1 MGENIQMLILFEN
14 RMHGT
19 IPSAI
24 GELQNLIALDIRGN
38 LLSGVIP
45 ETIGKLS
52 HISELWLSD
61 NKLSGRI
68 PSAMQDLQSLRYLF
82 LDSNTF
88 TQIHTDAFSGLR
100 LNVLDLGN
108 QSMSLSPLEL
118 EPGAFRNCTNG
129 NNALISLAPNYIPKI
144 PAYAFQG
151 LASNVLDLSQ
161 LGITSIEDN
170 AFADTTIE
178 SLVLYQNNVVQMSS
192 RAFEQST
199 NRSADCVDFEGWQMN
214 DTLLNRTFTC
224 DNFASKSYFSFRQSL
239 TTPGSCG
246 YTYLRACCNAGG
258 GHTYGLNVQMD
269 YHSSVTCR
277 VEDNVA
283 KIKCGCGTLNW
294 RFDTRLDQ
302 CVGFCPAGRKWMTD
316 DDNNGKSILR
326 STMSGRCVK
335 CAKGKKSLSSDF
347 STSCESCEVGRF
359 SSNPGSTSCMEC
371 SKNMYADQENST
383 KCKECVW
390 GKHAPHDASASCSN
404 CYWTYLGSPNCDVP
418 VLGTILLFTIVIV
431 VMISIVY
438 GVRHTRSL
446 RGKLK
451 NSLAELE
458 SYSEDVKLLAA
469 AWELQWNQI
478 KLGPEVARGG
488 GGVVRG
494 V

>member
-38 LLSGVIP
+38 LLSGMIP

-100 LNVLDLGN
+100 LKMLDLGN

-118 EPGAFRNCTNG
+118 ETGAFRNCTNG

-151 LASNVLDLSQ
+151 LATNVLDLSQ

-199 NRSADCVDFEGWQMN
+199 NRSIP
-214 DTLLNRTFTC
+214 R
-224 DNFASKSYFSFRQSL
+224 ASLF
-239 TTPGSCG
+239 
-246 YTYLRACCNAGG
+246 
-258 GHTYGLNVQMD
+258 
-269 YHSSVTCR
+269 
-277 VEDNVA
+277 
-283 KIKCGCGTLNW
+283 
-294 RFDTRLDQ
+294 
-302 CVGFCPAGRKWMTD
+302 
-316 DDNNGKSILR
+316 
-326 STMSGRCVK
+326 
-335 CAKGKKSLSSDF
+335 F
-347 STSCESCEVGRF
+347 STPSIFVSSSC
-359 SSNPGSTSCMEC
+359 
-371 SKNMYADQENST
+371 
-383 KCKECVW
+383 
-390 GKHAPHDASASCSN
+390 
-404 CYWTYLGSPNCDVP
+404 
-418 VLGTILLFTIVIV
+418 
-431 VMISIVY
+431 VMMM
-438 GVRHTRSL
+438 
-446 RGKLK
+446 
-451 NSLAELE
+451 
-458 SYSEDVKLLAA
+458 
-469 AWELQWNQI
+469 
-478 KLGPEVARGG
+478 
-488 GGVVRG
+488 
-494 V
+494 